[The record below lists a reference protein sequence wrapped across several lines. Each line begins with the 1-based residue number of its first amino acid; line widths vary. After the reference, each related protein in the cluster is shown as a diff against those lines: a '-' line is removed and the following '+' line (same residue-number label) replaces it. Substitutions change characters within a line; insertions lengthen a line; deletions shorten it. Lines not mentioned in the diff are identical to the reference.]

1 MTRLPQAAPAAR
13 NSPDRETGGAWGV
26 EETTTMTMETLVS
39 IAFRSGRT
47 EEHSF
52 KHFADAE
59 EYCNKLFS
67 LSGRILSVTA
77 YTNGKERLHLSRK

>member
-1 MTRLPQAAPAAR
+1 
-13 NSPDRETGGAWGV
+13 
-26 EETTTMTMETLVS
+26 METLVS